1 MPSKING
8 VDNRPVAAVGA
19 GRSPQ
24 RTQDPV
30 SGGPG
35 PGVKSNPMKDVQ
47 VSGAANALASIEQGL
62 LEMPEVDDAKVEDIR
77 MQIETGVY
85 RIKPEAIAD
94 GLIQF
99 ENALANVEK

>member
-1 MPSKING
+1 VPPKVNG
-8 VDNRPVAAVGA
+8 VDSRPASPVGA
-19 GRSPQ
+19 GRAAQRPQ
-24 RTQDPV
+24 DSAT
-30 SGGPG
+30 GGAG
-35 PGVKSNPMKDVQ
+35 AGVKSNSTKDVHL
-47 VSGAANALASIEQGL
+47 SGAASTLASLEQGL

-99 ENALANVEK
+99 ENMLSKVEK

>member
-8 VDNRPVAAVGA
+8 VDTRPASPVGG
-19 GRSPQ
+19 GRATQ
-24 RTQDPV
+24 RTQD
-30 SGGPG
+30 SAAGGPG
-35 PGVKSNPMKDVQ
+35 PDVKSSSKDVHL
-47 VSGAANALASIEQGL
+47 SGAANTLASLEQGL

-99 ENALANVEK
+99 ENMLAKVEK